1 MSLGTPGVLVN
12 SVPAIPPPVQPIRIP
27 EQNYAKTV
35 GRHSKA
41 SPFAKKYCRLYSKP
55 KNLESSK
62 SPRARVWLQIKD
74 GWQVLML
81 PGMALLTI
89 PTGMSEALATFPVSG

>member
-1 MSLGTPGVLVN
+1 MPRPLA
-12 SVPAIPPPVQPIRIP
+12 AIW
-27 EQNYAKTV
+27 
-35 GRHSKA
+35 KA
-41 SPFAKKYCRLYSKP
+41 SPFAKKHCRLYSKP
-55 KNLESSK
+55 ENLESSR
-62 SPRARVWLQIKD
+62 SPRARVWLKIKD